1 MEQIPGVLLSAM
13 QIMGISVTFVDTSC
27 LQHPLNMGAYNAVT
41 NEMALCVDNAQSNKV
56 SLDRV
61 VRHEMIHAIH
71 QRYRLDPRATL
82 TPEPRFTNEVRKELP
97 SEEVLTVLTIY
108 DRKIALQ
115 ELEARLLEKTLSND
129 EVAALGVASQ
139 VFHNAG
145 KSTHMGLPE

>member
-13 QIMGISVTFVDTSC
+13 QIMGISVTFVDISC
-27 LQHPLNMGAYNAVT
+27 FQHPLNMGAYNAVT

-61 VRHEMIHAIH
+61 VRHEMIHAVH
-71 QRYRLDPRATL
+71 QRYRLEYKTL
-82 TPEPRFTNEVRKELP
+82 TPEPRFTNEVKKELP
-97 SEEVLTVLTIY
+97 SEEVLTVLSVY
-108 DRKIALQ
+108 DRKIAPQ

-139 VFHNAG
+139 IFYNTS
-145 KSTHMGLPE
+145 KP